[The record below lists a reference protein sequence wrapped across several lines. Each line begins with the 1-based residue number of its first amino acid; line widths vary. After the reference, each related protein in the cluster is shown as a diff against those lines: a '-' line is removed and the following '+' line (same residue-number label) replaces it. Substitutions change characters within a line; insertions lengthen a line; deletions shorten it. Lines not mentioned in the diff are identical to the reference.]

1 MANPREFRLRQ
12 VLELEQS
19 QEEAKQLE
27 LSSLQQQRREAEQQ
41 IQALYEAAEQLRRS
55 VAAPR
60 GGRVDPAELVAAGA
74 YLDGIAE
81 SIRAHEAVT
90 QHLETQVLASREQ
103 LVEILRRRRMLE
115 HLRDRHAADL
125 AASDE
130 RRERNAADE
139 LSSGRVA
146 RQAKE
151 AR

>member
-1 MANPREFRLRQ
+1 MPSSREFRLRQ
-12 VLELEQS
+12 VLEVEQS

-27 LSSLQQQRREAEQQ
+27 LSSLAQQRREAQQ
-41 IQALYEAAEQLRRS
+41 QLQALQQQADEMRRAIAAR
-55 VAAPR
+55 P

-81 SIRAHEAVT
+81 SIRSHEAVT
-90 QHLETQVLASREQ
+90 RELETQVLQSREQ

-125 AASDE
+125 AAIDE
-130 RRERNAADE
+130 RKDRNDADE
-139 LSSGRVA
+139 MSSLRAA
-146 RQAKE
+146 RDARE